1 MNISSAA
8 FAVVNFDGEQAEEKE
23 EAGHSKA
30 DFVHCRV
37 SHQLLAHFTCLNS
50 LAHLL
55 IEGNACFH
63 LVSYRRRHHDTAD
76 NGHQDEVKRVHEA
89 GAG

>member
-55 IEGNACFH
+55 IERN
-63 LVSYRRRHHDTAD
+63 LKNKTHDKLLGRTQ
-76 NGHQDEVKRVHEA
+76 GFT
-89 GAG
+89 